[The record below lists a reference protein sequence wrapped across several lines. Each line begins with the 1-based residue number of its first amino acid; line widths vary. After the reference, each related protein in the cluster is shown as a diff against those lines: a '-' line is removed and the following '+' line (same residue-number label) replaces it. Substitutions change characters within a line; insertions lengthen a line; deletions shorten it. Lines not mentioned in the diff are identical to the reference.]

1 MSEAPYPPPNHIL
14 RDLAPVI
21 ERDTEGATLWLPI
34 VPEMHDA
41 SGRVR
46 AGVVATAVDILGGE
60 AAMRAVAPGWIA
72 TSSLS
77 LQLEA
82 LPVSGTLRMRSSVLR
97 QGRST
102 VVIEIG
108 VDAPSPDHAS
118 ALATITFAALP
129 SRTEFQRQRH
139 WIADPDPRTAF
150 GADEPSLA
158 GPLLELLG
166 VRFDASRPE
175 VARLDMRPYLVNSLG
190 AMQGGVVALLAEAAA
205 EHTARARL
213 GEPVRIRHLE
223 IHYLKLAKVGPVRA
237 EVRTLAELSGRALLL
252 RVELRDEGREDV
264 LLTVANVVG
273 DPIAHA

>member
-1 MSEAPYPPPNHIL
+1 MSEVPYPPPHHIL

-21 ERDTEGATLWLPI
+21 ERDAEGATLRLPV

-77 LQLEA
+77 LQVEA
-82 LPVSGTLRMRSSVLR
+82 LPAAGTLSMRSRVLR
-97 QGRST
+97 RGRST
-102 VVIEIG
+102 VVIEIT
-108 VDAPSPDHAS
+108 VDALPPEQAS

-129 SRTEFQRQRH
+129 SRTEFQRQQH
-139 WIADPDPRTAF
+139 QLAESDPGAAF
-150 GADEPSLA
+150 GGGAGRLS
-158 GPLLELLG
+158 GPLLDVLG
-166 VRFDASRPE
+166 ARFDASNPGS
-175 VARLDMRPYLVNSLG
+175 ARLEMRPYLVNSLG
-190 AMQGGVVALLAEAAA
+190 AMQGGVAALFAEAAA
-205 EHTARARL
+205 EHAAHARFGGL
-213 GEPVRIRHLE
+213 VRVRQIE

-237 EVRTLAELSGRALLL
+237 EVRRIAELSGHTSLW

-264 LLTVANVVG
+264 LLTVANVMT
-273 DPIAHA
+273 DPVSEA